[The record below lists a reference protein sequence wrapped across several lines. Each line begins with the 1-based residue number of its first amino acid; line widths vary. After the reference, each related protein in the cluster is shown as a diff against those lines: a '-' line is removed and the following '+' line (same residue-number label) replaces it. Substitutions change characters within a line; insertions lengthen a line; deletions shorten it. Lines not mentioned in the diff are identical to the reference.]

1 MAEGDY
7 EKSELI
13 AISEGKK
20 SLGKAK
26 WLFNRKIRQTMAQ
39 TQMVS

>member
-26 WLFNRKIRQTMAQ
+26 WLFNRTNNK
-39 TQMVS
+39 SKGFYEGCW